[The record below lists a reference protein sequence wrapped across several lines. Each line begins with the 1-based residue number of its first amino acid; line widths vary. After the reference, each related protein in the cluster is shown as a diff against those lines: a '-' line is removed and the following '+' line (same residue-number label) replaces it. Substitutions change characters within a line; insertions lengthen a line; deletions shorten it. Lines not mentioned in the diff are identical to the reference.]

1 MLYEES
7 NKNDTKELTYKTE
20 TNSQISKPVLW
31 LPKVKLLREVEMGGE
46 NNIYTLLYK
55 IDD

>member
-1 MLYEES
+1 MES

-31 LPKVKLLREVEMGGE
+31 LPKVKLLRGGKKWEGE